1 MITLSNATTR
11 QKNKN
16 KTVSHISIFSENY
29 GQEVSPGIRGP
40 KEEVSLYYIC
50 IMYKGY

>member
-1 MITLSNATTR
+1 MIALSNASARQQKTKTKTKTT
-11 QKNKN
+11 
-16 KTVSHISIFSENY
+16 ISISENY

-40 KEEVSLYYIC
+40 KEEVSLYHIC

>member
-1 MITLSNATTR
+1 MIALSNASARQQKTKTKTT
-11 QKNKN
+11 
-16 KTVSHISIFSENY
+16 ISISENY

-40 KEEVSLYYIC
+40 KEEVSLYDIC